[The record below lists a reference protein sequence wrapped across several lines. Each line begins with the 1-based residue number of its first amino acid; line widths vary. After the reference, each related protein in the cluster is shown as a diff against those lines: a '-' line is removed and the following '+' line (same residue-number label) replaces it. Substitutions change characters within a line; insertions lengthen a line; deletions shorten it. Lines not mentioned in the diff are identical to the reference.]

1 MMVHVEA
8 CTTLE
13 MCIIIIIII
22 IIIIFIV
29 AAQREK
35 PVNVYHGMKVV
46 LVMYMEI
53 VS

>member
-22 IIIIFIV
+22 IIFIV
-29 AAQREK
+29 VAQRQK

-46 LVMYMEI
+46 LVTYMEI

>member
-1 MMVHVEA
+1 
-8 CTTLE
+8 

-22 IIIIFIV
+22 ILNV

-35 PVNVYHGMKVV
+35 PVNVYHGMKAI
-46 LVMYMEI
+46 LVMYLEI